1 VRAGVVLKSGSMPT
15 QTASLN
21 AKSFAVFAPTLV
33 WLLAWGVMLIAQHKL
48 SLGNLALVLV
58 LANAVA
64 SLWLRPLASVLI
76 SSMAVGV
83 FNWMFVPPR
92 FTLTVDLSEDAL
104 LLVTTLA
111 VSTVISYLMELKRQA
126 ADRVSAHQI
135 QARMAQEHV
144 QNQQLRNTLLT
155 SISHDYR
162 TPLTIVM
169 SSASV
174 IAEQAGRVPTERIG
188 QLAAVILGEA
198 QQLHRITNNTLQLA
212 RLDSNK
218 VDIPMNWESIE
229 EIVGT
234 VGARVRR
241 NYPRRRIEIRLEEGL
256 PLLRCDAVLLNQL
269 LDNLIENSL
278 RHSDDDQPLIIQAN
292 HDGLSLHLSVQDKGC
307 GISDAWKERV
317 FDIFQR
323 VEARD
328 VPADGQ
334 TRRGIG
340 IGLAVC
346 RAIAEVH
353 GGQLRITDTPG
364 GGTTVSLILPLS
376 EQPEQPRELTE

>member
-1 VRAGVVLKSGSMPT
+1 MRTKPLIFSNDGLAYI
-15 QTASLN
+15 
-21 AKSFAVFAPTLV
+21 APALV
-33 WLLAWGVMLIAQHKL
+33 WALAWGLMLMAYDRI
-48 SLGNLALVLV
+48 SLGNLALLLV

-64 SLWLRPLASVLI
+64 SLWLRPLASLLV
-76 SSMAVGV
+76 SSVAVGL
-83 FNWMFVPPR
+83 FNWSFVPPR
-92 FTLTVDLSEDAL
+92 FTLTVDLSEDAV

-126 ADRVSAHQI
+126 ADHASTHQM

-162 TPLTIVM
+162 TPLTTVM

-174 IAEQAGRVPTERIG
+174 IAEQAGRMHTERIG
-188 QLAAVILGEA
+188 QLAEVILDEA
-198 QQLHRITNNTLQLA
+198 QQLRRMTNNTLQLA
-212 RLDSNK
+212 RLDSNTM
-218 VDIPMNWESIE
+218 DIPLNWESVE

-234 VGARVRR
+234 VGARARR
-241 NYPRRRIEIRLEEGL
+241 THPQRRIEVRLAENL
-256 PLLRCDAVLLNQL
+256 PLLRCDAVLINQL

-278 RHSDDDQPLIIQAN
+278 RHSAVDKPILIQAQQ
-292 HDGLSLHLSVQDKGC
+292 HGTALSITVEDQGC
-307 GISDAWKERV
+307 GIADAWKERV

-323 VEARD
+323 VEASD

-353 GGQLRITDTPG
+353 GGQLQITDKQG
-364 GGTTVSLILPLS
+364 GGTTVRLTLPLS
-376 EQPEQPRELTE
+376 EQPEQPRELSE

>member
-1 VRAGVVLKSGSMPT
+1 MRTKPLIFSNDGLAYI
-15 QTASLN
+15 
-21 AKSFAVFAPTLV
+21 APALV
-33 WLLAWGVMLIAQHKL
+33 WALAWGLMLMAYDRI
-48 SLGNLALVLV
+48 SLGNLALLLV

-64 SLWLRPLASVLI
+64 SLWLRPLASLLV
-76 SSMAVGV
+76 SSVAVGL
-83 FNWMFVPPR
+83 FNWSFVPPR
-92 FTLTVDLSEDAL
+92 FTLTVDLSEDAV

-126 ADRVSAHQI
+126 ADHASTHQM

-162 TPLTIVM
+162 TPLTTVM
-169 SSASV
+169 SSASA
-174 IAEQAGRVPTERIG
+174 IAEQAGRMPTERIG
-188 QLAAVILGEA
+188 QLAEVILDEA
-198 QQLHRITNNTLQLA
+198 QQLRRMTNNTLQLA
-212 RLDSNK
+212 RLDSNTM
-218 VDIPMNWESIE
+218 DIPLNWESVE

-234 VGARVRR
+234 VGARARR
-241 NYPRRRIEIRLEEGL
+241 THPQRRIEVRLAENL
-256 PLLRCDAVLLNQL
+256 PLLRCDAVLINQL

-278 RHSDDDQPLIIQAN
+278 RHSAVDKPILIQAQQ
-292 HDGLSLHLSVQDKGC
+292 HGTALSITVEDQGC
-307 GISDAWKERV
+307 GIADAWKERV

-323 VEARD
+323 VEASD

-353 GGQLRITDTPG
+353 GGQLQITDKQG
-364 GGTTVSLILPLS
+364 GGTTVRLTLPLS
-376 EQPEQPRELTE
+376 EQPEQPRELSE

>member
-1 VRAGVVLKSGSMPT
+1 
-15 QTASLN
+15 
-21 AKSFAVFAPTLV
+21 
-33 WLLAWGVMLIAQHKL
+33 
-48 SLGNLALVLV
+48 
-58 LANAVA
+58 
-64 SLWLRPLASVLI
+64 
-76 SSMAVGV
+76 
-83 FNWMFVPPR
+83 
-92 FTLTVDLSEDAL
+92 
-104 LLVTTLA
+104 
-111 VSTVISYLMELKRQA
+111 
-126 ADRVSAHQI
+126 
-135 QARMAQEHV
+135 
-144 QNQQLRNTLLT
+144 
-155 SISHDYR
+155 
-162 TPLTIVM
+162 
-169 SSASV
+169 
-174 IAEQAGRVPTERIG
+174 
-188 QLAAVILGEA
+188 
-198 QQLHRITNNTLQLA
+198 
-212 RLDSNK
+212 
-218 VDIPMNWESIE
+218 MNWESIE

>member
-1 VRAGVVLKSGSMPT
+1 MRTKPLISPSDGLAYI
-15 QTASLN
+15 
-21 AKSFAVFAPTLV
+21 APALV
-33 WLLAWGVMLIAQHKL
+33 WALAWGLMLMAYDRI
-48 SLGNLALVLV
+48 SLGNLALLLV

-64 SLWLRPLASVLI
+64 SLWLRPLASLLV
-76 SSMAVGV
+76 SSVAVGL
-83 FNWMFVPPR
+83 FNWSFVPPR
-92 FTLTVDLSEDAL
+92 FTLTVDLSEDAV

-126 ADRVSAHQI
+126 ADHASTHQM

-162 TPLTIVM
+162 TPLTTVM

-174 IAEQAGRVPTERIG
+174 IAEQAGRMPTERIG
-188 QLAAVILGEA
+188 QLAEVILDEA
-198 QQLHRITNNTLQLA
+198 QQLRRMTNNTLQLA
-212 RLDSNK
+212 RLDSNTM
-218 VDIPMNWESIE
+218 DIPLNWESVE

-234 VGARVRR
+234 VGARARR
-241 NYPRRRIEIRLEEGL
+241 THPQRRIEVRLAENL
-256 PLLRCDAVLLNQL
+256 PLLRCDAVLINQL

-278 RHSDDDQPLIIQAN
+278 RHSAVDKPILIQAQQ
-292 HDGLSLHLSVQDKGC
+292 HGTALSITVEDQGC
-307 GISDAWKERV
+307 GIADAWKERV

-323 VEARD
+323 VEASD
-328 VPADGQ
+328 APADGQ

-353 GGQLRITDTPG
+353 GGQLQITDTQG
-364 GGTTVSLILPLS
+364 GGTTVRLTLPLS
-376 EQPEQPRELTE
+376 EQPEQPRELSE